1 MNEHKDPLIIIEKYD
16 KFVKYIYPLA
26 VNISR
31 KHHVLRDE
39 FLKTIFA
46 QYGLFADA
54 AKSNQISKLYAADAG
69 LAHIR
74 VLLRFLSHQDWK
86 QISKRQYEVSG
97 LMLAEAGSI
106 LGKMIVNKKVGN

>member
-1 MNEHKDPLIIIEKYD
+1 MDKLKEPLVVIEKYD

-39 FLKTIFA
+39 FLKVLFA
-46 QYGLFADA
+46 QYGLFTDA
-54 AKSNQISKLYAADAG
+54 GKSNQISKLYAADAG

-86 QISKRQYEVSG
+86 QISKRQYEVSSII
-97 LMLAEAGSI
+97 LAEAGSI
-106 LGKMIVNKKVGN
+106 LGAWIKSKKVGL

>member
-1 MNEHKDPLIIIEKYD
+1 MNEQKEYLNIIEKYD

-46 QYGLFADA
+46 QYGLFTDA
-54 AKSNQISKLYAADAG
+54 AKSNQVSKLYAADAG

-97 LMLAEAGSI
+97 KILAESGFI
-106 LGKMIVNKKVGN
+106 LGAMIKNKKVGN